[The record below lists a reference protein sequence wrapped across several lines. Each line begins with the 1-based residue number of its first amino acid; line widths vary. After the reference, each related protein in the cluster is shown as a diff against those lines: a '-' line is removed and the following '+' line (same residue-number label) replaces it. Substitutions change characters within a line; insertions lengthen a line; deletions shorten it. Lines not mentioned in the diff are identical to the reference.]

1 MFSKRKREEKEKG
14 KGKGEGKEAR
24 KLSEAHRVRL
34 MWPRVE
40 RPTGHE
46 HTGLVVGPGHPN
58 AHPASRCGDT
68 VLKRFRSWPVS

>member
-34 MWPRVE
+34 MWPQVE
-40 RPTGHE
+40 WPTGHE
-46 HTGLVVGPGHPN
+46 HTGLVIGP
-58 AHPASRCGDT
+58 
-68 VLKRFRSWPVS
+68 